1 MTSAL
6 QAPAPSHRAPVS
18 GPQLWAG
25 LGALGAAAAVRPAL
39 PAVGPLCPLR
49 RLTGIPCPACG
60 ASACAV
66 ALSRADLGAAVS
78 ANPVVLVVFLALLVA
93 AVAPIVRTQL
103 ASGLR
108 YAGNRPLWFVPIT
121 AVAWL
126 YQLHRY
132 DYL

>member
-1 MTSAL
+1 M
-6 QAPAPSHRAPVS
+6 S

-25 LGALGAAAAVRPAL
+25 LGVLGAAAVVRPLL

-66 ALSRADLGAAVS
+66 ALSRADVGAALT
-78 ANPVVLVVFLALLVA
+78 ANPVVLGVFLVLLAA
-93 AVAPIVRTQL
+93 AVVPALRTRL
-103 ASGLR
+103 VHGLR
-108 YAGNRPLWFVPIT
+108 HAGNQPLWFVPIL
-121 AVAWL
+121 ALSWL